1 MHQLVYGCYLGH
13 YNKIVFMFLKYLEFG
28 VNVVAVN
35 DKKQAIFPWKKYQS
49 ASITKEEIEEQMS
62 DPRAKGLAVICGAIS
77 GGLEVIDIDTK
88 YETYDLW
95 AAIKEKIPAD
105 IFSRLHI
112 VSTKS
117 GGKHLYYKC
126 EEIEGNQKLAQRP
139 PTKDEATATPH
150 VKSYCIIETRGEAGY
165 VVAPPSEGYKIIQ
178 KGINV
183 ISVEDRT
190 TLFEIMRSFNE
201 IVEEQV
207 VEAFHRPTTKDYGVS
222 PFDDYNS
229 RGDIGDVLANH
240 GWSKVKE
247 TSERSF
253 YLRPGSKAE
262 HSGTYNKS
270 MGLFSV
276 FSVNTPFVVQKG
288 YKPSTVYAI
297 LEHNGDFKAA
307 AKALLDLGYGE
318 KKTSYGDKLER
329 TLFAKK
335 QNGASNDDLVHL
347 LVQTQKKS
355 ITDATEI
362 VNELEQR
369 WGKEICTFWDIDKKG
384 VPVIN
389 RYKLQVFLTQ
399 VGGFRLYFYD
409 PNSTIYRLVRIQDGF
424 VEESSTE
431 QIKRFIKEYVDKL
444 PDSFDGGVTPQDLLE
459 LIYKGASAL
468 FSEAFFEFF
477 DRANIDFLEDTQ
489 DTAYFPFKN
498 GVAMIKKDSVS
509 LKTYGE
515 LNKYVWKTQ
524 VIDHHIYIDQ
534 ESTDMTQIEY
544 YRFISLVSGSNLE
557 RSTYGITLIGYLL
570 HKYKDPSRPFSVILA
585 EETENEAS
593 GGGTGKGIFV
603 KALGY
608 LNNLVRVDGKNF
620 KVDKNFAFQRVDLD
634 TKILAI
640 EDTRR
645 NVDFE
650 GFYSI
655 ITEGIT
661 VEKKNKDELFIP
673 FKDSPKVVFTT
684 NYTIPNSGNH
694 AKRRQKVFEF
704 APYFGPKHSPEDEFG
719 HKFFDDWDLIEWNNF
734 YNLMFTCIQ
743 NYLEFGV
750 LEMAASDKLGRKQI
764 RVQYGEE
771 FLDFIFSASEEH
783 KNYAVKIE
791 QLYNDFLNQSNFD
804 KKDYSIKRFS
814 KALDESCTILGIAYQ
829 SSRSKQF
836 GNKKVIIFGE
846 SKNEILDF

>member
-1 MHQLVYGCYLGH
+1 MY
-13 YNKIVFMFLKYLEFG
+13 LKYLDFG
-28 VNVVAVN
+28 VNAIAVN
-35 DKKQAIFPWKKYQS
+35 DKKQAIFPWKRYQTEV
-49 ASITKEEIEEQMS
+49 ITKDELKAQMS
-62 DPRAKGLAVICGAIS
+62 DERAKGVAIICGAIS

-88 YETYDLW
+88 YETFDLW
-95 AAIKEKIPAD
+95 AAIKQKIPSD
-105 IFSRLHI
+105 IYSKLHI

-117 GGKHLYYKC
+117 NGKHLYYKC
-126 EEIEGNQKLAQRP
+126 EVIEQNLKLAQRH
-139 PTKDEATATPH
+139 PTEAEALGNPH
-150 VKSYCIIETRGEAGY
+150 IKSYCIIETRGEGGY
-165 VVAPPSEGYKIIQ
+165 VVAPPTDGYKVVQ
-178 KGINV
+178 KGMNV
-183 ISVEDRT
+183 ISVEERE

-201 IVEEQV
+201 IIEEHTI
-207 VEAFHRPTTKDYGVS
+207 EAFQRPTTKEYGVS
-222 PFDDYNS
+222 PFDDYN
-229 RGDIGDVLANH
+229 RRADVGDVLLKH
-240 GWSKVKE
+240 GWSIVKE
-247 TSERSF
+247 NSERVY
-253 YLRPGSKAE
+253 YLRPGSKAD
-262 HSGTYNKS
+262 HSGSFNKE
-270 MGLFSV
+270 MRLFSV

-288 YKPSTVYAI
+288 YRPATVYSI

-307 AKALLDLGYGE
+307 ARALLDLGFGE

-329 TLFAKK
+329 QLFSKK
-335 QNGASNDDLVHL
+335 QNGATADDLIGF

-355 ITDATEI
+355 IADATE
-362 VNELEQR
+362 VVTELEER

-384 VPVIN
+384 LPTIN

-409 PNSTIYRLVRIQDGF
+409 QNSTIYRLIRIQDGF

-431 QIKRFIKEYVDKL
+431 QIKRFIKEYVDRL

-459 LIYKGASAL
+459 LIYKGATAL
-468 FSEAFFEFF
+468 FSDAFFEFF
-477 DRANIDFLEDTQ
+477 DRADIDFLEDKQ
-489 DTAYFPFKN
+489 DIAYFPFKN
-498 GVAMIKKDSVS
+498 GVVEVKKDSIG

-534 ESTDMTQIEY
+534 DKLEAEQIEY
-544 YRFISLVSGSNLE
+544 YRFINLVSDKNID
-557 RSTYGITLIGYLL
+557 RTIYGLTLIGYLL

-603 KALGY
+603 KALGF

-673 FKDSPKVVFTT
+673 FKDSPKVMFTT

-704 APYFGPKHSPEDEFG
+704 APYFSPTHSPEDEFG
-719 HKFFDDWDLIEWNNF
+719 HKLFDDWDLDEWNRF
-734 YNLMFTCIQ
+734 YNLMFTCVQTYI
-743 NYLEFGV
+743 EFGV
-750 LEMAASDKLGRKQI
+750 KAVENSEKLSRKQI

-771 FLDFIFSASEEH
+771 FLDFIFTASEEH
-783 KNYAVKIE
+783 KEYPVKFE
-791 QLYNDFLNQSNFD
+791 QLYNDFLSQSGFD
-804 KKDYSIKRFS
+804 KKDYSVKRFS
-814 KALDESCTILGIAYQ
+814 KALEESCQILGIAY
-829 SSRSKQF
+829 SGKRSKQF
-836 GNKKVIIFGE
+836 GNKLVITFGDG
-846 SKNEILDF
+846 KNEAVDF

>member
-1 MHQLVYGCYLGH
+1 MH
-13 YNKIVFMFLKYLEFG
+13 LKYLDYG

-35 DKKQAIFPWKKYQS
+35 EKKQAIFPWKKYQS
-49 ASITKEEIEEQMS
+49 VLITKQELKEQMA
-62 DPRAKGLAVICGAIS
+62 DPRAKGVAVICGAIS

-95 AAIKEKIPAD
+95 KEIKAKIPQE
-105 IFSRLHI
+105 IYSRLHI

-139 PTKDEATATPH
+139 PTKEEAADNPH
-150 VKSYCIIETRGEAGY
+150 IKSYCIIETRGEAGY
-165 VVAPPSEGYKIIQ
+165 VVAPPSEGYSIVQ

-183 ISVEDRT
+183 ITSNERD

-207 VEAFHRPTTKDYGVS
+207 VEAFQRPTSKEYGVS
-222 PFDDYNS
+222 PFDDFNK
-229 RGDIGDVLANH
+229 RGDISDILVRQ
-240 GWSKVKE
+240 GWSIVKD
-247 TSERSF
+247 TTERTY
-253 YLRPGSKAE
+253 YLRPGSKAD
-262 HSGTYNKS
+262 HSGSFNKD
-270 MGLFSV
+270 MRLFSV
-276 FSVNTPFVVQKG
+276 FSVNTPFIVQKG
-288 YKPSTVYAI
+288 YKPAAVYAI

-307 AKALLDLGYGE
+307 ARALLDLGYGE

-329 TLFAKK
+329 QLFSKK
-335 QNGASNDDLVHL
+335 QNGATADDLIGF

-355 ITDATEI
+355 ISDATEVI
-362 VNELEQR
+362 SELEQR
-369 WGKEICTFWDIDKKG
+369 WGTEICTFWDIDKKG
-384 VPVIN
+384 LPTVN

-409 PNSTIYRLVRIQDGF
+409 PNSTIYRLVRIKDGF

-459 LIYKGASAL
+459 LIYKGASVL
-468 FSEAFFEFF
+468 FSDAFFEFF
-477 DRANIDFLEDTQ
+477 DRADIDFLQ
-489 DTAYFPFKN
+489 DGQDLAYYPFIN
-498 GVAMIKKDSVS
+498 GVVEVKKGGIE

-515 LNKYVWKTQ
+515 LNKYVWRSQ

-534 ESTDMTQIEY
+534 DKLEAEQIEY
-544 YRFISLVSGSNLE
+544 YRFINLVSDMNLE
-557 RSTYGITLIGYLL
+557 RTTYGITLIGYLL
-570 HKYKDPSRPFSVILA
+570 HKYKDPGRPFSVILA

-603 KALGY
+603 KALGF

-704 APYFGPKHSPEDEFG
+704 CPFFGPKHSPEDEFG
-719 HKFFDDWDLIEWNNF
+719 HKFFDDWDLDEWNRF
-734 YNLMFTCIQ
+734 YNFMFTCVQ

-771 FLDFIFSASEEH
+771 FLDFIYVASEEH
-783 KNYAVKIE
+783 KNYPVKFE
-791 QLYNDFLNQSNFD
+791 QLYNDFLTQSGFD
-804 KKDYSIKRFS
+804 KKDYSVKRFS
-814 KALDESCTILGIAYQ
+814 KALEESCTILGIAYRGT
-829 SSRSKQF
+829 RSKQF
-836 GNKKVIIFGE
+836 GNKLVISFGDA
-846 SKNEILDF
+846 KNEVVDF